1 MLDKGVAAMGQINKR
16 KVYRKL
22 TASIVILAVF
32 TIIIIICVTFIRS
45 AIMSNSEKLGRNLVT
60 NYSASEASNLA
71 TFESFLTLC
80 TDYVDSFEA
89 QGAGM
94 AELKEGLNI
103 LMLGL
108 MEMFGEE
115 NISIYGKVMDGTE
128 FISYGLSERD
138 VEGYVARQQ
147 NYNIA
152 AGEKPGAVHVSPAYI
167 DEASGLPVITL
178 SRKIPSSDS
187 FLAMDIR
194 FSGFEANNVE
204 MDLPNLASYYLC
216 DENGTLFFY
225 KTPLQHTYEEF
236 QCFMDSLLTRIDLT
250 AGDGALERIIA
261 MDNHER
267 NVYYHTLDNGWVA
280 ILTIP
285 ETELL
290 AGVDTFNR
298 ISTLM
303 ILLGFAVVA
312 VIGVRDYRKELQAQ
326 KLIEER
332 ESIARSNRI
341 SQSAMA
347 STALAYQAVYYLD
360 LQDSSCRMI
369 YPIREDGEPRDYETV
384 MAERFGNG
392 SVPEDSVEEI
402 RKFLSPGHIIRE
414 LCDKEHINLKFCQKK
429 ADGEDEWC
437 QITLVA
443 SELENGKPQAVTMT
457 IRSIDEM
464 IKSEEKQKE
473 LFALAAER
481 AEAANYAK
489 SDFLSKMSH
498 DIRTP
503 MNAIIGMTAIA
514 GAHIDDR
521 DRVADCLSKIKVASR
536 HLLSL
541 INEVLDMSRIESG
554 KVTLTEEDFNL
565 SQLIENLL
573 TMVKPL
579 VREHNHEL
587 NVKINNISHENV
599 FGDSLRI
606 QQVFV
611 NIVGNSVKYTPDGGR
626 IDITIFERPT
636 NKKMVGCYEFV
647 FEDNGIGM
655 SEEFVRKIFDPFERA
670 DDERALK
677 VQGTGLGMA
686 ITKNIVNMMNG
697 DIKVESRLGEGSRF
711 TVTIYLR
718 LQDEE
723 LTSMEGLARLPV
735 LVVDDD
741 EDVCKST
748 VDILRDIGM
757 DSEWVTSGREA
768 VARVVERHEAGDG
781 FFAVIVDWRMPGMD
795 GVETTRAI
803 RSSIG
808 SDIPVIVFS
817 SYDWTEIEAEARA
830 AGVDTFIAKP
840 LFKSRLISVFKE
852 LLDGDTQ
859 EDTED
864 VLSDIAKMDYSG
876 KRVLL
881 VEDNE
886 LNREI
891 AVEILGM
898 TGLRIETAENGRIAL
913 DMVAASED
921 GYYDLVFMDIQM
933 PVMNGY
939 EATRGIRAL
948 GRAYTDML
956 PIIAMTA
963 NAFAED
969 VVMARDVGM
978 NEHIAK
984 PLDMGK
990 LEEVLRNWL

>member
-1 MLDKGVAAMGQINKR
+1 MGQINKS
-16 KVYRKL
+16 KIFKKL
-22 TASIVILAVF
+22 RTNIIVLAMF
-32 TIIIIICVTFIRS
+32 TGFIIACIFFMRAI
-45 AIMSNSEKLGRNLVT
+45 IMSNSEKLGRNLVT
-60 NYSASEASNLA
+60 NYSATEISNLA
-71 TFESFLTLC
+71 AFESFLTLS
-80 TDYVDSFEA
+80 TDYVESYEA
-89 QGAGM
+89 KDATLEEMQDGFDIIM
-94 AELKEGLNI
+94 N
-103 LMLGL
+103 GL

-115 NISIYGKVMDGTE
+115 NISIYGKVLGGTHTV
-128 FISYGLSERD
+128 SYGLPVED
-138 VEGYVARQQ
+138 VDGYVARQQ
-147 NYNIA
+147 EYYVNMTETG
-152 AGEKPGAVHVSPAYI
+152 GEVFVSSAYI
-167 DEASGLPVITL
+167 DEESGMPLITI
-178 SRKIPSSDS
+178 SQMIPDSGS
-187 FLAMDIR
+187 FLAMDIQ

-204 MDLPNLASYYLC
+204 MDLPNLSSYYLC
-216 DENGTLFFY
+216 DQNGTLFFY

-236 QCFMDSLLTRIDLT
+236 QEFMDSLHTRMDLET
-250 AGDGALERIIA
+250 GDGALERIIA

-285 ETELL
+285 EAELL
-290 AGVDTFNR
+290 ADVDTFNK
-298 ISTLM
+298 ISILI
-303 ILLGFAVVA
+303 ILLGLVAVV
-312 VIGVRDYRKELQAQ
+312 VIGVRDYNKELQTQ
-326 KLIEER
+326 KLISER
-332 ESIARSNRI
+332 ESIVKSNRI
-341 SQSAMA
+341 SQRAMA
-347 STALAYQAVYYLD
+347 STALTYQAVYYVD
-360 LQDSSCRMI
+360 LQDLSCRLI
-369 YPIREDGEPRDYETV
+369 YPIGENDDPQDYET
-384 MAERFGNG
+384 MLAAQFGKENIMEDCLEE
-392 SVPEDSVEEI
+392 VRAFLAPE
-402 RKFLSPGHIIRE
+402 HIARE
-414 LCDKEHINLKFCQKK
+414 LLGKDHVNLKYCQKK
-429 ADGEDEWC
+429 ANGENEWC
-437 QITLVA
+437 QISLVV
-443 SELENGKPQAVTMT
+443 SESENGKPLAVTMT
-457 IRSIDEM
+457 VRNIDEM
-464 IKSEEKQKE
+464 IKNEEAQKE

-521 DRVADCLSKIKVASR
+521 DRVVDCLSKITVASR

-554 KVTLTEEDFNL
+554 KVTLAEEDFNL

-579 VREHNHEL
+579 AKEHGHEL

-611 NIVGNSVKYTPDGGR
+611 NIVGNSVKYTPDGGN
-626 IDITIFERPT
+626 IDITIFEKPT
-636 NKKMVGCYEFV
+636 NKRRVGCYEFV

-655 SEEFVRKIFDPFERA
+655 SQEFVEKIFHPFERS

-697 DIKVESRLGEGSRF
+697 DIKVESKLGVGSKF
-711 TVTIYLR
+711 TVTIYLK
-718 LQDEE
+718 LQDED
-723 LTSMEGLARLPV
+723 LTSTEELEKLPV

-741 EDVCKST
+741 EDVCRST
-748 VDILRDIGM
+748 ADILRDIGM
-757 DSEWVTSGREA
+757 ESEWITSGEAA
-768 VARVVERHEAGDG
+768 VARVVERHEAGNG
-781 FFAVIVDWRMPGMD
+781 FFAVIVDWMMPGMD

-803 RSSIG
+803 RENVG
-808 SDIPVIVFS
+808 SDIPIVVFS
-817 SYDWTEIEAEARA
+817 SYDWTEIESEARA

-852 LLDGDTQ
+852 IVNGDTE
-859 EDTED
+859 EDTRD
-864 VLSDIAKMDYSG
+864 VLSDIAEMDYSG

-891 AVEILGM
+891 AQEILGM
-898 TGLRIETAENGRIAL
+898 TGLQIETAENGRIAL

-933 PVMNGY
+933 PIMNGY
-939 EATRGIRAL
+939 DSAKGIRAL
-948 GRAYTDML
+948 GRAYTDKM

-969 VVMARDVGM
+969 VIMAKDVGM

-984 PLDMGK
+984 PLDMDK
-990 LEEVLRNWL
+990 LEAILRKWL

>member
-1 MLDKGVAAMGQINKR
+1 MGQINKS
-16 KVYRKL
+16 K
-22 TASIVILAVF
+22 ILKQLRTNIIILVVF
-32 TIIIIICVTFIRS
+32 TIIIITGIFFMRA
-45 AIMSNSEKLGRNLVT
+45 AIMSNSEKLGGNLVT
-60 NYSASEASNLA
+60 NYSATEVSNLA
-71 TFESFLTLC
+71 TFESFLKLC
-80 TDYVDSFEA
+80 AEYVESYEA
-89 QGAGM
+89 KEAE
-94 AELKEGLNI
+94 AEELKEGLDIIMN
-103 LMLGL
+103 GL
-108 MEMFGEE
+108 LEMFGEE
-115 NISIYGKVMDGTE
+115 NISVYGKVLNGTKT
-128 FISYGLSERD
+128 ISYGLPVED
-138 VEGYVARQQ
+138 VESYVLKQQ
-147 NYNIA
+147 EYYVNM
-152 AGEKPGAVHVSPAYI
+152 AGIDGEVYVSPAYM
-167 DEASGLPVITL
+167 DEAGSMPLITL
-178 SRKIPSSDS
+178 SQRISGSDS
-187 FLAMDIR
+187 FLAMDIQ

-204 MDLPNLASYYLC
+204 MDLPNLSSYYLC

-225 KTPLQHTYEEF
+225 KTPLAHTYEEF
-236 QCFMDSLLTRIDLT
+236 QDFMDYLHTRMDLE

-285 ETELL
+285 EAELL
-290 AGVDTFNR
+290 AGMDTFNR
-298 ISTLM
+298 ISIM
-303 ILLGFAVVA
+303 IILLGLAAVV
-312 VIGVRDYRKELQAQ
+312 VIGAQDYKKELQAQ
-326 KLIEER
+326 RLIEER
-332 ESIARSNRI
+332 ESIAKTNRI

-347 STALAYQAVYYLD
+347 STALTYQAVYYLD
-360 LQDSSCRMI
+360 LQDLSCRLI
-369 YPIREDGEPRDYETV
+369 YPFREDNAPQSYET
-384 MAERFGNG
+384 MLTQRFGKENVVG
-392 SVPEDSVEEI
+392 DSLEEV
-402 RKFLSPGHIIRE
+402 RAFLELEHIVSE
-414 LCDKEHINLKFCQKK
+414 LSDKDHINLKYCQKK
-429 ADGEDEWC
+429 ENGEKEWC
-437 QITLVA
+437 QISLVA
-443 SELENGKPQAVTMT
+443 SETENGKPQAVTMT

-464 IKSEEKQKE
+464 IKNEEKQKE

-503 MNAIIGMTAIA
+503 LNAIIGMTAIA
-514 GAHIDDR
+514 GTHIDDR
-521 DRVADCLSKIKVASR
+521 DRVVDCLSKITVASR

-579 VREHNHEL
+579 AKEHNHEL
-587 NVKINNISHENV
+587 NVKINNIAHENV

-611 NIVGNSVKYTPDGGR
+611 NIVGNSVKYTPDGGK
-626 IDITIFERPT
+626 IDITIFEKPT
-636 NKKMVGCYEFV
+636 NRKRVGCYEFV

-655 SEEFVRKIFDPFERA
+655 SEEFVERIFHPFERA
-670 DDERALK
+670 DDEQALK

-697 DIKVESRLGEGSRF
+697 DITVESKLGEGSKF
-711 TVTIYLR
+711 TVTIYLK
-718 LQDEE
+718 LQDED
-723 LTSMEGLARLPV
+723 LTSTEELEKLPV

-748 VDILRDIGM
+748 ADILRDIGM
-757 DSEWVTSGREA
+757 DSEWVTSGAEA
-768 VARVVERHEAGDG
+768 VARVVERHQAQDD
-781 FFAVIVDWRMPGMD
+781 FFAVIVDWMMPGMD
-795 GVETTRAI
+795 GVATTRAI
-803 RSSIG
+803 RQSVG
-808 SDIPVIVFS
+808 SDIPIIVFS
-817 SYDWTEIEAEARA
+817 SYDWTEIEAEART

-852 LLDGDTQ
+852 IVNGDT
-859 EDTED
+859 EGDTKD
-864 VLSDIAKMDYSG
+864 VLADIAQMDYSG

-891 AVEILGM
+891 AQEILGM
-898 TGLRIETAENGRIAL
+898 TGLQIETAENGKIAL

-933 PVMNGY
+933 PIMNGY
-939 EATRGIRAL
+939 DSAKGIRAL
-948 GRAYTDML
+948 GRAYTDKL
-956 PIIAMTA
+956 PVIAMTA

-969 VVMARDVGM
+969 VVMAKDVGM

-984 PLDMGK
+984 PLDMDK
-990 LEEVLRNWL
+990 LGAILRNWL

>member
-1 MLDKGVAAMGQINKR
+1 MGQINKGKIFR
-16 KVYRKL
+16 RL
-22 TASIVILAVF
+22 TTNIVTLALLTV
-32 TIIIIICVTFIRS
+32 IIIICIVSMRS
-45 AIMSNSEKLGRNLVT
+45 AIMRNSEKLGSNLVK
-60 NYSASEASNLA
+60 NYSATEMSNLSS
-71 TFESFLTLC
+71 FQSFLHLC
-80 TDYVDSFEA
+80 TDYVESYEV
-89 QGAGM
+89 QGATLE
-94 AELKEGLNI
+94 ELKDGLYI
-103 LMLGL
+103 FMKGL

-115 NISIYGKVMDGTE
+115 NISIYGRVLDGTAT
-128 FISYGLSERD
+128 ISYGLSTSD
-138 VEGYVARQQ
+138 VETYVARQQ
-147 NYNIA
+147 EHYGDLLQA
-152 AGEKPGAVHVSPAYI
+152 DGKVYVSPAYI
-167 DEASGLPVITL
+167 EEKSGRPVVTL
-178 SRKIPSSDS
+178 FQRIPSSNS
-187 FLAMDIR
+187 FLAMDIQ
-194 FSGFEANNVE
+194 FSGFETSSVE

-216 DENGTLFFY
+216 DSQGTLFFY
-225 KTPLQHTYEEF
+225 KTPLKHTYEEF
-236 QCFMDSLLTRIDLT
+236 QDFMDSLMTRLDLE

-267 NVYYHTLDNGWVA
+267 NVYYHVLENGWVA

-285 ETELL
+285 EAELL
-290 AGVDTFNR
+290 AGVDAFNR
-298 ISTLM
+298 ISVVM
-303 ILLGFAVVA
+303 ILVGFVAVVL
-312 VIGVRDYRKELQAQ
+312 VGVRDYRKERQTLELMSE
-326 KLIEER
+326 KELI
-332 ESIARSNRI
+332 IRSNRI
-341 SQSAMA
+341 SQNAMA
-347 STALAYQAVYYLD
+347 STALTYQAVYYLD
-360 LQDSSCRMI
+360 LQNSTCRRI
-369 YPIREDGEPRDYETV
+369 YPIQED
-384 MAERFGNG
+384 NG
-392 SVPEDSVEEI
+392 SQEYRQAMEAYFGEDNVAEESWEEL
-402 RKFLSPGHIIRE
+402 KTFLNLNNIAEE
-414 LCDKEHINLKFCQKK
+414 LAGKEHINMKYCQKK
-429 ADGEDEWC
+429 ADGSGEWC

-521 DRVADCLSKIKVASR
+521 DRVVDCLSKITVASR

-554 KVTLTEEDFNL
+554 KVVLTEEDFNL
-565 SQLIENLL
+565 SELIENLL

-579 VREHNHEL
+579 VKEHNHEL

-611 NIVGNSVKYTPDGGR
+611 NIMGNSVKYTPDGGK
-626 IDITIFERPT
+626 IDITIFEKPT
-636 NKKMVGCYEFV
+636 NRKRVGCYEFV

-655 SEEFVRKIFDPFERA
+655 SEEFVEKIFHPFERS

-711 TVTIYLR
+711 TVTIFLK
-718 LQDEE
+718 LQEE
-723 LTSMEGLARLPV
+723 DLDSVAELARLPV

-741 EDVCKST
+741 VDVCEST
-748 VDILRDIGM
+748 AGILRDIGM
-757 DSEWVTSGREA
+757 ESEWVSSGREA
-768 VARVVERHEAGDG
+768 VNRVIERHEANNG
-781 FFAVIVDWRMPGMD
+781 FFAVIVDWMMPGMD

-803 RSSIG
+803 RQSVG
-808 SDIPVIVFS
+808 EDIPIIVFS
-817 SYDWTEIEAEARA
+817 SYDWTEIEAEARE

-840 LFKSRLISVFKE
+840 LFKSRLVSVFKE
-852 LLDGDTQ
+852 IVNGDKEEETR
-859 EDTED
+859 D
-864 VLSDIAKMDYSG
+864 VLADIAEMDYSG

-891 AVEILGM
+891 AQEILGM
-898 TGLRIETAENGRIAL
+898 TGLQIETAENGRIAL
-913 DMVAASED
+913 DMVADSGD

-939 EATRGIRAL
+939 DSAKGIRGL
-948 GRAYTDML
+948 GRTYTDKL

-969 VVMARDVGM
+969 VVMAKDVGM

-984 PLDMGK
+984 PLDMEK
-990 LEEVLRNWL
+990 LEAILKNWL

>member
-1 MLDKGVAAMGQINKR
+1 MGQVNKR
-16 KVYRKL
+16 KVYKKL
-22 TASIVILAVF
+22 TTSIVILAMF
-32 TIIIIICVTFIRS
+32 TVIIIACVTFIRS
-45 AIMSNSEKLGRNLVT
+45 AIMSNSEKLGSNLVT

-71 TFESFLTLC
+71 TFESSLILC
-80 TDYVDSFEA
+80 TNYVESYEA
-89 QGAGM
+89 RRAGM
-94 AELKEGLNI
+94 AELKDGLDI
-103 LMLGL
+103 LMAGL

-115 NISIYGKVMDGTE
+115 NISIYGRVLNGTE
-128 FISYGLSERD
+128 FISYGLSDQD
-138 VEGYVARQQ
+138 VEGYIARQQ
-147 NYNIA
+147 NFTIDMEEKI
-152 AGEKPGAVHVSPAYI
+152 GEVYVSPAYM
-167 DEASGLPVITL
+167 DQASGLPVITL
-178 SRKIPSSDS
+178 SRRIPTSNS

-236 QCFMDSLLTRIDLT
+236 QSFMDSLRPRMNLE

-267 NVYYHTLDNGWVA
+267 NVYYHTLDNGWIA

-285 ETELL
+285 EAELL
-290 AGVDTFNR
+290 AGVETFNR

-303 ILLGFAVVA
+303 IFLGFVV
-312 VIGVRDYRKELQAQ
+312 VVIIGVRDYKKEVQAQ
-326 KLIEER
+326 RLISEK
-332 ESIARSNRI
+332 ESIVKSNRI
-341 SQSAMA
+341 SLSAMA
-347 STALAYQAVYYLD
+347 STALTYQAVYYLD
-360 LQDSSCRMI
+360 LQDSSCQMI
-369 YPIREDGEPRDYETV
+369 YPIREENEPQSYEKV
-384 MAERFGNG
+384 MAEHFGEEN
-392 SVPEDSVEEI
+392 VVEDSLEEV
-402 RKFLSPGHIIRE
+402 RSFLDLQNVTRE
-414 LCDKEHINLKFCQKK
+414 LSDKEHINLKYCQKK
-429 ADGEDEWC
+429 ADGENEWC

-443 SELENGKPQAVTMT
+443 CEMENGKPHAVTMT
-457 IRSIDEM
+457 VRSIDEM
-464 IKSEEKQKE
+464 IKNEEKQKE
-473 LFALAAER
+473 LFAIAAER

-514 GAHIDDR
+514 GAHIDDQ
-521 DRVADCLSKIKVASR
+521 DRVVDCLSKITVASR

-579 VREHNHEL
+579 AKEHNHEL

-611 NIVGNSVKYTPDGGR
+611 NIVGNSVKYTPDGGK
-626 IDITIFERPT
+626 IDIIITEKPT
-636 NKKMVGCYEFV
+636 NKKKVGCYEFV
-647 FEDNGIGM
+647 FADNGIGM
-655 SEEFVRKIFDPFERA
+655 SEEFVEKIFSPFERA

-697 DIKVESRLGEGSRF
+697 DIKVESKLGEGSKF
-711 TVTIYLR
+711 IVTIYLR
-718 LQDEE
+718 LQDED
-723 LTSMEGLARLPV
+723 LTSTEELAKLPV

-748 VDILRDIGM
+748 ADILQDIGM
-757 DSEWVTSGREA
+757 DSEWVTSGRAA
-768 VARVVERHEAGDG
+768 VDRVMERHKAGEG
-781 FFAVIVDWRMPGMD
+781 FFAVIVDWMMPGMD

-803 RSSIG
+803 RQSVG
-808 SDIPVIVFS
+808 SDVPVIVFS
-817 SYDWTEIEAEARA
+817 SYDWTEIETEAKA

-840 LFKSRLISVFKE
+840 LFKSRLVSVFKE
-852 LLDGDTQ
+852 LVNGETQ
-859 EDTED
+859 EDTKD
-864 VLSDIAKMDYSG
+864 VLSDIAQMDYSG

-891 AVEILGM
+891 AEEILSM
-898 TGLRIETAENGRIAL
+898 TGLQIETAENGKIAL
-913 DMVAASED
+913 DMVTASED

-939 EATRGIRAL
+939 EAARGIRAL
-948 GRAYTDML
+948 GRTYTDKL

-969 VVMARDVGM
+969 VVMAKDVGM

-984 PLDMGK
+984 PLDMSK
-990 LEEVLRNWL
+990 LEAILRNWL

>member
-1 MLDKGVAAMGQINKR
+1 MGQVNKR

-22 TASIVILAVF
+22 ATNIVILAIF
-32 TIIIIICVTFIRS
+32 TSIIITCVMFIRF
-45 AIMSNSEKLGRNLVT
+45 AIMSNSEKLGSNLVT

-71 TFESFLTLC
+71 TFESSLILC
-80 TDYVDSFEA
+80 TNYVESYEA
-89 QGAGM
+89 HGGSL
-94 AELKEGLNI
+94 AELKDGLDL
-103 LMLGL
+103 LMAGL
-108 MEMFGEE
+108 LEMFGEE
-115 NISIYGKVMDGTE
+115 NIAIYGRVLNGTE
-128 FISYGLSERD
+128 VISYGLPEKD
-138 VEGYVARQQ
+138 VEGYIVRQQ
-147 NYNIA
+147 DYIR
-152 AGEKPGAVHVSPAYI
+152 GMDDKVGAVYVSAAYM
-167 DEASGLPVITL
+167 EQTSGLPVITL
-178 SRKIPSSDS
+178 SRRIPASDS
-187 FLAMDIR
+187 FLAIDIR

-236 QCFMDSLLTRIDLT
+236 QDFMDSLRTRIDLE
-250 AGDGALERIIA
+250 AGDGVMERIVA

-267 NVYYHTLDNGWVA
+267 NVYYHTLDNGWLA

-285 ETELL
+285 EAELMV
-290 AGVDTFNR
+290 GVDTFNR
-298 ISTLM
+298 ISILL
-303 ILLGFAVVA
+303 ILLGLVV
-312 VIGVRDYRKELQAQ
+312 VVTIGVRDYKNEIRAQ

-347 STALAYQAVYYLD
+347 STALTYQAVYYLD
-360 LQDSSCRMI
+360 LKDSSCRMI
-369 YPIREDGEPRDYETV
+369 YPIREDEAPRDFREV
-384 MAERFGNG
+384 MEERFGAE
-392 SVPEDSVEEI
+392 SVAQDSLEEV
-402 RKFLSPGHIIRE
+402 RSFLDLGYIARE
-414 LCDKEHINLKFCQKK
+414 LCDKEHISLKYCQKK
-429 ADGEDEWC
+429 AEGEYEWC

-443 SELENGKPQAVTMT
+443 CEMEHGKPHAVTMM

-464 IKSEEKQKE
+464 IKNEEKQKE

-521 DRVADCLSKIKVASR
+521 DRVTDCLSKITVASR

-579 VREHNHEL
+579 AKEHNHEL

-606 QQVFV
+606 QQVFI
-611 NIVGNSVKYTPDGGR
+611 NIVGNSVKYTPDGGK
-626 IDITIFERPT
+626 IDIVISEKPT
-636 NKKMVGCYEFV
+636 NKKMVGCYEFI
-647 FEDNGIGM
+647 FADNGIGM
-655 SEEFVRKIFDPFERA
+655 TREFVEKIFSPFERA

-697 DIKVESRLGEGSRF
+697 DIKVESGLGEGSKF

-718 LQDEE
+718 LQDED
-723 LTSMEGLARLPV
+723 LTSTEELAKLPV

-741 EDVCKST
+741 EDVCRST
-748 VDILRDIGM
+748 AGILQDIGM
-757 DSEWVTSGREA
+757 DSEWATSGREA
-768 VARVVERHEAGDG
+768 VARVVERHKAGDG
-781 FFAVIVDWRMPGMD
+781 FFAVIVDWMMPGMD

-803 RSSIG
+803 RQSVG
-808 SDIPVIVFS
+808 SDIPIIIFS
-817 SYDWTEIEAEARA
+817 SYDWTEIETEAKA
-830 AGVDTFIAKP
+830 AGVDAFIAKP
-840 LFKSRLISVFKE
+840 LFKSRLVSVFKE
-852 LLDGDTQ
+852 IVNGDSQ
-859 EDTED
+859 EETKD
-864 VLSDIAKMDYSG
+864 VLSDIAELDYSG
-876 KRVLL
+876 KRALL

-891 AVEILGM
+891 AEEILGM
-898 TGLRIETAENGRIAL
+898 TGLQIETAENGKIAL

-939 EATRGIRAL
+939 ESAKGIRAL
-948 GRAYTDML
+948 GRAYTDKL

-969 VVMARDVGM
+969 VVMAKDVGM

-984 PLDMGK
+984 PLDVDK
-990 LEEVLRNWL
+990 LEAILKNWL

>member
-1 MLDKGVAAMGQINKR
+1 MGQINKSKIYKR
-16 KVYRKL
+16 L
-22 TASIVILAVF
+22 ATNIIILALLA
-32 TIIIIICVTFIRS
+32 IIIFICIAFMRS
-45 AIMSNSEKLGRNLVT
+45 AIMSNSKKLGSNLVT
-60 NYSASEASNLA
+60 NYSATELSNLA
-71 TFESFLTLC
+71 TFEAFLTLC
-80 TDYVDSFEA
+80 TDYVESFETR
-89 QGAGM
+89 GATM
-94 AELKEGLNI
+94 EEVKEGLDL
-103 LMLGL
+103 LMGG
-108 MEMFGEE
+108 MMDMFGEE
-115 NISIYGKVMDGTE
+115 NISVYGRIYNGTVY
-128 FISYGLSERD
+128 ISYGLPEGIEKEYEGIKQQYD
-138 VEGYVARQQ
+138 VEEMKTGEIYV
-147 NYNIA
+147 
-152 AGEKPGAVHVSPAYI
+152 SSAYM
-167 DEASGLPVITL
+167 DESSGLPVITL
-178 SRKIPSSDS
+178 LRKISASNS
-187 FLAMDIR
+187 YLAMDIL

-204 MDLPNLASYYLC
+204 MELPNLASYYLC

-225 KTPLQHTYEEF
+225 KTPLEHTYEEF
-236 QCFMDSLLTRIDLT
+236 QEFMDYLLTRIDLT
-250 AGDGALERIIA
+250 CGDGALERIIA

-285 ETELL
+285 EAELL

-303 ILLGFAVVA
+303 ILIGFAAVV
-312 VIGVRDYRKELQAQ
+312 VVGIRDYKKEKQA
-326 KLIEER
+326 LELMSER
-332 ESIARSNRI
+332 EAIARSNRI
-341 SQSAMA
+341 SQNAMA
-347 STALAYQAVYYLD
+347 STALTYQAVYYLELKD
-360 LQDSSCRMI
+360 RSCRMI
-369 YPIREDGEPRDYETV
+369 YPIGENNEPRDYATV
-384 MAERFGNG
+384 LEERFGDDG
-392 SVPEDSVEEI
+392 IAEDSVEEV
-402 RKFLSPGHIIRE
+402 RAFLDPDNIVRE
-414 LCDKEHINLKFCQKK
+414 LSGKEHINLKYCQKK
-429 ADGEDEWC
+429 ADGGSEWC

-443 SELENGKPQAVTMT
+443 SEIEDGEPQAVTMT
-457 IRSIDEM
+457 IRNIDEM
-464 IKSEEKQKE
+464 IRNEEKQKE

-521 DRVADCLSKIKVASR
+521 DRVVDCLSKITVASR

-554 KVTLTEEDFNL
+554 KVTLAEEDFNL

-579 VREHNHEL
+579 AKEHNHEL
-587 NVKINNISHENV
+587 NVKINKISHENV

-611 NIVGNSVKYTPDGGR
+611 NIVGNSVKYTPDGGK
-626 IDITIFERPT
+626 INISIFERPT
-636 NKKMVGCYEFV
+636 NKKKVGCYEFV

-655 SEEFVRKIFDPFERA
+655 SEEFMEKLFHPFERA
-670 DDERALK
+670 DDERAIK

-697 DIKVESRLGEGSRF
+697 DIKVESKLGEGSRF
-711 TVTIYLR
+711 TVTIYLK
-718 LQDEE
+718 LQDEDLDTAKE
-723 LTSMEGLARLPV
+723 LAQLPV

-741 EDVCKST
+741 EDVCEST
-748 VDILRDIGM
+748 ADILRDIGM
-757 DSEWVTSGREA
+757 ESEWVSNGHDA
-768 VARVVERHEAGDG
+768 VTRVVEKHEAGDD
-781 FFAVIVDWRMPGMD
+781 FFAVIVDWKMPGMD

-803 RSSIG
+803 RQKVG
-808 SDIPVIVFS
+808 SNIPIIVFS
-817 SYDWTEIEAEARA
+817 SYDWTEIEAEARE
-830 AGVDTFIAKP
+830 AGADTFIAKP

-852 LLDGDTQ
+852 IVNGDTE
-859 EDTED
+859 EDTKD
-864 VLSDIAKMDYSG
+864 VLSDIAEMDYSS

-891 AVEILGM
+891 AEEILGM
-898 TGLRIETAENGRIAL
+898 TGLQIETAENGQIAL
-913 DMVAASED
+913 DKVADSED

-933 PVMNGY
+933 PIMNGY
-939 EATRGIRAL
+939 EAAKGIRSL
-948 GRAYTDML
+948 GREYTDKL

-969 VVMARDVGM
+969 VVKAKDVGM

-984 PLDMGK
+984 PLDMSK
-990 LEEVLRNWL
+990 LEAILKSWL

>member
-1 MLDKGVAAMGQINKR
+1 MTRQQE
-16 KVYRKL
+16 Y
-22 TASIVILAVF
+22 F
-32 TIIIIICVTFIRS
+32 
-45 AIMSNSEKLGRNLVT
+45 
-60 NYSASEASNLA
+60 
-71 TFESFLTLC
+71 
-80 TDYVDSFEA
+80 
-89 QGAGM
+89 AGM
-94 AELKEGLNI
+94 
-103 LMLGL
+103 
-108 MEMFGEE
+108 MESQE
-115 NISIYGKVMDGTE
+115 
-128 FISYGLSERD
+128 D
-138 VEGYVARQQ
+138 VY
-147 NYNIA
+147 
-152 AGEKPGAVHVSPAYI
+152 VSPAYM
-167 DEASGLPVITL
+167 DENSGMPVITL
-178 SRKIPSSDS
+178 FRRIPDS
-187 FLAMDIR
+187 ESFMAMDIQ

-204 MDLPNLASYYLC
+204 MNLPNLASYYLC
-216 DENGTLFFY
+216 DEKGTLFFY

-236 QCFMDSLLTRIDLT
+236 QVFINSLYARIDLE

-285 ETELL
+285 EAELL
-290 AGVDTFNR
+290 AGVDTFNK
-298 ISTLM
+298 ISMLM
-303 ILLGFAVVA
+303 ILLGLAAVV
-312 VIGVRDYRKELQAQ
+312 VIGIRDYKKEMQAQ
-326 KLIEER
+326 ELIAER
-332 ESIARSNRI
+332 ESIARSKRI

-360 LQDSSCRMI
+360 MQDLSCRMI
-369 YPIREDGEPRDYETV
+369 YPIREDDEPQSYEAA
-384 MAERFGNG
+384 MRERFGGG
-392 SVPEDSVEEI
+392 SIAEGSAEEVRAFLEPEHIV
-402 RKFLSPGHIIRE
+402 RALSE
-414 LCDKEHINLKFCQKK
+414 KEHISLKYCQKNSN
-429 ADGEDEWC
+429 GEDEWC

-443 SELENGKPQAVTMT
+443 SEMDNGKPRAITLT

-464 IKSEEKQKE
+464 IKNEEKQKE

-514 GAHIDDR
+514 GAHIDDH
-521 DRVADCLSKIKVASR
+521 DRVVDCLSKITVASR

-579 VREHNHEL
+579 AKEHNHEL
-587 NVKINNISHENV
+587 NVKINNIAHENV

-611 NIVGNSVKYTPDGGR
+611 NIVSNSVKYTPDGGK
-626 IDITIFERPT
+626 IDITIFEKPT
-636 NKKMVGCYEFV
+636 NKKKVGCYEFV

-655 SEEFVRKIFDPFERA
+655 SEEFLKKVFHPFERA
-670 DDERALK
+670 DDEQTAK

-697 DIKVESRLGEGSRF
+697 DITVESKQGEGTKF
-711 TVTIYLR
+711 TVTIYLK
-718 LQDEE
+718 LQDEDMDSTE
-723 LTSMEGLARLPV
+723 DLEKLSV

-748 VDILRDIGM
+748 TDILRDIGM
-757 DSEWVTSGREA
+757 ESEWVTSGREA
-768 VARVVERHEAGDG
+768 VARVKERHEAGEG

-795 GVETTRAI
+795 GVETTSAI
-803 RSSIG
+803 RRTVG
-808 SDIPVIVFS
+808 DELPVIVFS

-830 AGVDTFIAKP
+830 AGVNTFIAKP
-840 LFKSRLISVFKE
+840 LFKSRLISVFRE
-852 LLDGDTQ
+852 LINGDTQ

-864 VLSDIAKMDYSG
+864 VLADIAQMDFSS

-891 AVEILGM
+891 AQEILGM
-898 TGLRIETAENGRIAL
+898 TGLQIETAENGKIAL
-913 DMVAASED
+913 DMVSASED

-933 PVMNGY
+933 PIMNGY
-939 EATRGIRAL
+939 ESAKGIRAL
-948 GRAYTDML
+948 GRAYTDKL

-969 VVMARDVGM
+969 VVMAKDVGM

-984 PLDMGK
+984 PLDMEK
-990 LEEVLRNWL
+990 LEAILKKWL

>member
-1 MLDKGVAAMGQINKR
+1 MAQINKSKIFKR
-16 KVYRKL
+16 L
-22 TASIVILAVF
+22 ATNICILAVF
-32 TIIIIICVTFIRS
+32 IVIVATCVFFMRTTIMR
-45 AIMSNSEKLGRNLVT
+45 NSEKLGRNLVT
-60 NYSASEASNLA
+60 NYSATEISNLE

-80 TDYVDSFEA
+80 TNYVETMEKK
-89 QGAGM
+89 GAGM
-94 AELKEGLNI
+94 DEVEEGLFVLI
-103 LMLGL
+103 DGL
-108 MEMFGEE
+108 VEMFGEE
-115 NISIYGKVMDGTE
+115 NLSIYGKVINGTE
-128 FISYGLSERD
+128 FITAGIPEEDAESYESRYQDYDPD
-138 VEGYVARQQ
+138 VLGQDGRVT
-147 NYNIA
+147 
-152 AGEKPGAVHVSPAYI
+152 VSSAYI
-167 DEASGLPVITL
+167 DKSSGLPMITL
-178 SRKIPSSDS
+178 SRRIPGSESY
-187 FLAMDIR
+187 LIMDIG
-194 FSGFEANNVE
+194 FAGFETNNVE
-204 MDLPNLASYYLC
+204 MELPNLASYYLC
-216 DENGTLFFY
+216 DAQGTLFFY
-225 KTPLQHTYEEF
+225 KTPLNHTYEEF
-236 QCFMDSLLTRIDLT
+236 QAFMDSLLARIDLD

-290 AGVDTFNR
+290 SGMDIFNR
-298 ISTLM
+298 ISM
-303 ILLGFAVVA
+303 VVILLGFVA
-312 VIGVRDYRKELQAQ
+312 IVIIGVRDYKKEQQALALMSE
-326 KLIEER
+326 K
-332 ESIARSNRI
+332 ESMAKSNRI
-341 SQSAMA
+341 SQNAMA

-360 LQDSSCRMI
+360 LQDTTCRMI
-369 YPIREDGEPRDYETV
+369 YPVRDDGAPRSYREAMLDC
-384 MAERFGNG
+384 FGNG
-392 SVPEDSVEEI
+392 IVAEESEEEL
-402 RKFLSPGHIIRE
+402 KTFLRLENIVNS
-414 LCDKEHINLKFCQKK
+414 LSDKEHINLKYCQKK
-429 ADGEDEWC
+429 ENGESEWC
-437 QITLVA
+437 QITLIA
-443 SELENGKPQAVTMT
+443 SERDRNGLQAVTIT

-464 IKSEEKQKE
+464 IKNEEKQKE

-521 DRVADCLSKIKVASR
+521 ERVVDCLSKITVSSR

-565 SQLIENLL
+565 SELIENLL
-573 TMVKPL
+573 TMVRPL
-579 VREHNHEL
+579 AKEHNHEL

-626 IDITIFERPT
+626 INISIFEKPT
-636 NKKMVGCYEFV
+636 NKKHVGCYEFI

-655 SEEFVRKIFDPFERA
+655 SEDFIKKMFHPFERA
-670 DDERALK
+670 DDERANK

-686 ITKNIVNMMNG
+686 ITKNIVGMMNG
-697 DIKVESRLGEGSRF
+697 DIQVESKLGEGSKF
-711 TVTIYLR
+711 TVTIFLK
-718 LQDEE
+718 LQDEDLASTEE
-723 LTSMEGLARLPV
+723 LAELPV

-741 EDVCKST
+741 EDVCQNT
-748 VDILRDIGM
+748 TGILRDIGM
-757 DSEWVTSGREA
+757 QSEWVSSGEEA
-768 VARVVERHEAGDG
+768 VKRVTARHEASDD
-781 FFAVIVDWRMPGMD
+781 FFAVIVDWKMPGMD

-803 RSSIG
+803 RQNVGDEMPI
-808 SDIPVIVFS
+808 IVFS
-817 SYDWTEIEAEARA
+817 SYDWTDIEAEARE
-830 AGVDTFIAKP
+830 AGVNAFIAKP

-852 LLDGDTQ
+852 VINGEKEEDDTRNA
-859 EDTED
+859 
-864 VLSDIAKMDYSG
+864 LSDIASMDYSS

-886 LNREI
+886 INREI
-891 AVEILGM
+891 AEEILGM
-898 TGLRIETAENGRIAL
+898 TGLQIEAAENGQIAL
-913 DMVAASED
+913 DMVSASAD

-948 GRAYTDML
+948 GREYTDKL

-969 VVMARDVGM
+969 VVMAKDVGM
-978 NEHIAK
+978 NEHISK
-984 PLDMGK
+984 PLDMDK
-990 LEEVLRNWL
+990 LEDVLKKWL

>member
-1 MLDKGVAAMGQINKR
+1 MGQINKGKIFR
-16 KVYRKL
+16 RL
-22 TASIVILAVF
+22 TTNIVTLAMLTV
-32 TIIIIICVTFIRS
+32 IIIICIVSMRS
-45 AIMSNSEKLGRNLVT
+45 AIMRNSEKLGSNLVK
-60 NYSASEASNLA
+60 NYSATEMSNLA
-71 TFESFLTLC
+71 TFQSFLHLC
-80 TDYVDSFEA
+80 TDYVESYEA
-89 QGAGM
+89 QGATLE
-94 AELKEGLNI
+94 ELESGLYVFMN
-103 LMLGL
+103 GL
-108 MEMFGEE
+108 LEMFGEE
-115 NISIYGKVMDGTE
+115 NISVYGRVLDGTAT
-128 FISYGLSERD
+128 ISYGLSVSD
-138 VEGYVARQQ
+138 VESYVARQQ
-147 NYNIA
+147 EYYA
-152 AGEKPGAVHVSPAYI
+152 SFMQADGKVYVSPAYM
-167 DEASGLPVITL
+167 EEGSGQPVVTL
-178 SRKIPSSDS
+178 FQRISAGSS

-216 DENGTLFFY
+216 DSQGTLFFY

-236 QCFMDSLLTRIDLT
+236 QEFMDSLLTRIDLE
-250 AGDGALERIIA
+250 AGDGALERITA

-267 NVYYHTLDNGWVA
+267 NVYYHVLDNGWVA

-285 ETELL
+285 EAELL
-290 AGVDTFNR
+290 AGVDTFNK
-298 ISTLM
+298 ISVVL
-303 ILLGFAVVA
+303 ILVGLVAVV
-312 VIGVRDYRKELQAQ
+312 VIGVRDYKKERQALQLMSEKELIV
-326 KLIEER
+326 K
-332 ESIARSNRI
+332 SNRI

-360 LQDSSCRMI
+360 LQDFSCRMI
-369 YPIREDGEPRDYETV
+369 YPIQGDNGPVDYRQA
-384 MAERFGNG
+384 MDERFGG
-392 SVPEDSVEEI
+392 DRVAEESREDL
-402 RKFLSPGHIIRE
+402 KQFLSLDYMTSE
-414 LCDKEHINLKFCQKK
+414 LAGKEHINMKYCQKK
-429 ADGEDEWC
+429 ADGSSEWC

-443 SELENGKPQAVTMT
+443 CETENGKPQAVTMT

-464 IKSEEKQKE
+464 IKNEEKQKE

-521 DRVADCLSKIKVASR
+521 DRVVDCLSKITVASR

-554 KVTLTEEDFNL
+554 KVVLTEEDFNL
-565 SQLIENLL
+565 SELIENLL

-579 VREHNHEL
+579 IKEHNHEL

-611 NIVGNSVKYTPDGGR
+611 NIVGNSVKYTPDGGK
-626 IDITIFERPT
+626 IDITIFEKPT
-636 NKKMVGCYEFV
+636 NKKKVGCYEFV

-655 SEEFVRKIFDPFERA
+655 SPEFVEKIFHPFERS

-711 TVTIYLR
+711 TVTIFLK
-718 LQDEE
+718 LQEE
-723 LTSMEGLARLPV
+723 DLDSAAELAQLPV

-741 EDVCKST
+741 VDVCEST
-748 VDILRDIGM
+748 AGILRDIGM
-757 DSEWVTSGREA
+757 DSEWVSSGREA
-768 VARVVERHEAGDG
+768 VDRVIERHEAGNG
-781 FFAVIVDWRMPGMD
+781 FFAVIVDWMMPGMD
-795 GVETTRAI
+795 GVETTRRI
-803 RSSIG
+803 RQSVG
-808 SDIPVIVFS
+808 EDIPIIVFS
-817 SYDWTEIEAEARA
+817 SYDWTEIEAQARE

-852 LLDGDTQ
+852 IVNGDKEEETK
-859 EDTED
+859 D
-864 VLSDIAKMDYSG
+864 VLADIAEMDYSG

-891 AVEILGM
+891 AQEILGM
-898 TGLRIETAENGRIAL
+898 TGLQIETAENGRIAL
-913 DMVAASED
+913 DMVTASAD

-939 EATRGIRAL
+939 DAARGIRGL
-948 GRAYTDML
+948 GRGYTDQL

-969 VVMARDVGM
+969 VVMAKDVGM

-984 PLDMGK
+984 PLDMEK
-990 LEEVLRNWL
+990 LEAILKNWL